1 MRELLPAPHRV
12 TDAAGVPAFGS
23 YRGAVSDV
31 DFAPSPIERVLRQK
45 RWVYVA
51 LVSDPFYVGA
61 AIVRMGYAS
70 KLFAFVYDARARA
83 IVGRASSMAPA
94 LAAKVGRSSRAETV
108 AAYRFGRD
116 RARFGAEAG
125 GRRSFELHAGSVTV
139 EAELGE
145 GPPEITAVGR
155 LTGGGRAEGRS
166 LTEKG
171 VLLPLSGRLRVLGV
185 DHALD
190 GFGAYDYTSGI
201 LQRRTAWRWAFAMGR
216 DTSGA
221 PVAMNLVEGFM
232 GEPECAL
239 FTERDVHPVGEGRLV
254 HQGGVD
260 GPLGPWRVTTTC
272 GAVALDFEP
281 GAEHAEH
288 TNLAVVKSAFH
299 QPVGTF
305 SGEVRAGGR
314 TYTLRD
320 VLGVTEDQSV
330 VW

>member
-1 MRELLPAPHRV
+1 MRELLPAPSRA
-12 TDAAGVPAFGS
+12 TDAAGAPAFGS
-23 YRGAVSDV
+23 YRGAVADV
-31 DFAPSPIERVLRQK
+31 DFAPSPIERVLREK

-116 RARFGAEAG
+116 RARFGAAG
-125 GRRSFELHAGSVTV
+125 GRRTFTLEAGSVAL

-185 DHALD
+185 DHPLD

-221 PVAMNLVEGFM
+221 PIAMNLVEGFM

-254 HQGGVD
+254 HT
-260 GPLGPWRVTTTC
+260 GPLGPWRITTTC
-272 GAVALDFEP
+272 GAVALDFAP
-281 GAEHAEH
+281 GAEHAEQ
-288 TNLAVVKSAFH
+288 TNLGLVKSAFH

-320 VLGVTEDQSV
+320 VLGVTEDQAV